1 MKVELV
7 EASIEKQDIAYQL
20 IQTFWKEHNDVL
32 LTDDEALLDYQNW
45 TKTGHELW
53 LVRFAGDYIGFAHL
67 GSRGQNIDWLED
79 LFILPPF
86 QNQGIGSQV
95 IALIE
100 ERVQQ
105 YSESLYIEVAA
116 RNLKALKLYE
126 KLGFNCFN
134 TLTIRKDFDEA
145 AFEAVSEEVIA
156 GFPFEIRKRK

>member
-7 EASIEKQDIAYQL
+7 EATSEKQEVACQL
-20 IQTFWKEHNDVL
+20 IKAFWKEHSNSD
-32 LTDDEALLDYQNW
+32 LTDDEVLTDYQNW
-45 TKTGHELW
+45 TETGHELW
-53 LVRFAGDYIGFAHL
+53 LVKSDEDYIGFAHL
-67 GSRGQNIDWLED
+67 GNRGQNIDWLED
-79 LFILPPF
+79 LFILPTF
-86 QNQGIGSQV
+86 QNQGMGSQV

-126 KLGFNCFN
+126 KLGFNCLN